1 MKRSKYLILIILI
14 GFSSCALKK
23 EYVIGDSKR
32 LTAKKIVKIIN
43 ENENDIKTFQARAR
57 IDYFRKK
64 CINIITKSKSFEIT
78 FPKGLT
84 TIMKILRVLP
94 YWKYLYLIEKLT
106 KLQKR

>member
-43 ENENDIKTFQARAR
+43 ENENDI
-57 IDYFRKK
+57 
-64 CINIITKSKSFEIT
+64 
-78 FPKGLT
+78 
-84 TIMKILRVLP
+84 
-94 YWKYLYLIEKLT
+94 
-106 KLQKR
+106 